1 MPKRSAS
8 ALCVGK
14 HLAGR
19 PAAARGVRKRRSGL
33 CALEGRFQRGFVQC
47 GPHPVYKPPFEQGR
61 QCTKSRSPPPCL
73 VVYGNRP
80 NPRWAGY
87 GNRRKARTTGGPCDQ
102 KACTTCRRP
111 RRPQWPADSEVMG
124 GPGRLRPS
132 LRTHAKCRRAQK
144 GVPLLLLGGP
154 QHAIPIEDA
163 RPSRIGRP
171 QLGKMRPNLCGDC
184 GTNEQVDRCERDIY
198 NHLA

>member
-33 CALEGRFQRGFVQC
+33 CALEGRFQRGFVRC
-47 GPHPVYKPPFEQGR
+47 RTHPVYKPPFEQGR

-87 GNRRKARTTGGPCDQ
+87 GNRRKARTTGGLCDQ
-102 KACTTCRRP
+102 KRERP
-111 RRPQWPADSEVMG
+111 AG
-124 GPGRLRPS
+124 GPDVRNGLRIPRS
-132 LRTHAKCRRAQK
+132 WAGPDACVHPFGSTSKCRRAQK